1 MFCRCHACQI
11 WRYVLPLLLA
21 AAAAG
26 CCCCCRFE
34 CRGQHMRLYTQP
46 IDIKRQTR
54 RYTTWSGT
62 HTYTPP
68 CSMMSGRRM
77 PLYMQRQLCRY
88 TCSGIRAAMHE
99 AATVPLYTQRQL
111 PLHTN
116 GRTAANTPFSI
127 KRDCSTQARCMGGG
141 ARPRLYNASADAPRL
156 SHTRCTPCGNGR
168 PHLLW

>member
-1 MFCRCHACQI
+1 MNLRSAS
-11 WRYVLPLLLA
+11 RD
-21 AAAAG
+21 
-26 CCCCCRFE
+26 
-34 CRGQHMRLYTQP
+34 MRQCGSLSGLSRLTQP

-99 AATVPLYTQRQL
+99 AAIVPLYR
-111 PLHTN
+111 HAAA
-116 GRTAANTPFSI
+116 TAATH
-127 KRDCSTQARCMGGG
+127 KRSHSCKHSVFHQERLLDSSALDGRSCSSSRRLRPALETQLQKGDLAANG
-141 ARPRLYNASADAPRL
+141 ASYIIRLVLEQLRPSSALESSSL
-156 SHTRCTPCGNGR
+156 S
-168 PHLLW
+168 